1 MPEAPAHCKV
11 TATTGVE
18 RQVVRALGSIG
29 TATLASRVLGFARD
43 MIVALAF
50 GAGPA
55 TDAFFVAFR
64 FPNMLRR
71 LLAEGAL
78 STAVIPVFSDYVVN
92 RSRAEFVRLTRA
104 ALAATLVALTVVT
117 ALGIVG
123 SSWLVRVM
131 APGFAAD
138 SAAHTLAVYLT
149 RLMFPY
155 LLLVGL
161 AALGMGALNAEG
173 RFFASALGPA
183 ALNVGMI
190 VGVLMLRDR
199 LDPPITSLAIG
210 VLVGGAGQMAVQLP
224 SLRRAGLLV
233 SPSTEL
239 GHPALGRI
247 GRLLVPSVF
256 GLAAVQVTIFVNTL
270 LASLLPTGSIS
281 FLYYANRV
289 MEFPLG
295 VFGVALASAALPSMS
310 RLGATGD
317 TRGVAGTLTF
327 ALGLSSYVAIPAT
340 VGLVLLREPITRLL
354 FERGRFGP
362 ADTAA
367 TAAALGWYAVGLAG
381 LSGARIAAQAF
392 YAIGEAGTA
401 VRMGILSVVANV
413 ICAVVLM
420 GPLAHSG
427 LALASSLSAF
437 VNLGAL
443 VWAARRR
450 FGPLGGRALARSLVR
465 TAVASVPLALSCA
478 VMLYGWPRGAGS
490 VKEGMWLAA
499 TIMIGGV
506 LFWTASAVLGAPER
520 RALAGILPAWSRR

>member
-11 TATTGVE
+11 TPTTGVE

-29 TATLASRVLGFARD
+29 MATLVSRVLGFVRD

-71 LLAEGAL
+71 LLGEGAL
-78 STAVIPVFSDYVVN
+78 STAVVPVFSDYLVN
-92 RSRAEFVRLTRA
+92 RSRDEFVRLTRA
-104 ALAATLVALTVVT
+104 VLAATLVALTVVT
-117 ALGIVG
+117 GLGIVG

-138 SAAHTLAVYLT
+138 SAQHELAVSLT

-161 AALGMGALNAEG
+161 AALAMGVLNAQG

-183 ALNVGMI
+183 VLNVGMI
-190 VGVLMLRDR
+190 LGVVILRDR
-199 LDPPITSLAIG
+199 LDPPITSLAVG
-210 VLVGGAGQMAVQLP
+210 VLVGGAGQLATQLP
-224 SLRRAGLLV
+224 SLRRTGLVV
-233 SPSTEL
+233 SPSREL
-239 GHPALGRI
+239 GHPALGRV
-247 GRLLVPSVF
+247 GRLLLPSIF

-295 VFGVALASAALPSMS
+295 VFGVALASAALPAMA

-317 TRGVAGTLTF
+317 TRGVAGTLSF
-327 ALGLSSYVAIPAT
+327 ALGLSFYVALPAT
-340 VGLVLLREPITRLL
+340 VGLVLLREPITRIL

-362 ADTAA
+362 GDTAA

-401 VRMGILSVVANV
+401 VRMGILSVAANV
-413 ICAVVLM
+413 ICAVALM

-427 LALASSLSAF
+427 LALASSISGF
-437 VNLGAL
+437 VNLGGL

-450 FGPLGGRALARSLVR
+450 FGPLGGRALARSLLR
-465 TAVASVPLALSCA
+465 TALASVPLAFSCA
-478 VMLYGWPRGAGS
+478 AMLHGWPRGAGS
-490 VKEGMWLAA
+490 VKEGAWLAA
-499 TIMIGGV
+499 TIMIGGA
-506 LFWTASAVLGAPER
+506 LFWAASAVLGAPER
-520 RALAGILPAWSRR
+520 RALAGILPARNRR